1 MRSPAIWAN
10 ERRKGGD
17 HTRNEVSYYPGLCTL
32 SPGNTATG
40 FDHQLPYVVWKI
52 DTRAKLVLWRR
63 GGVMYQGR
71 IGSAKMLS
79 LNLST
84 VLR

>member
-1 MRSPAIWAN
+1 
-10 ERRKGGD
+10 
-17 HTRNEVSYYPGLCTL
+17 
-32 SPGNTATG
+32 
-40 FDHQLPYVVWKI
+40 VWKI
-52 DTRAKLVLWRR
+52 DTRAELVLWRC

-84 VLR
+84 VSGKA